1 MALLLLV
8 SVCELKGYKEL
19 LADSGDSDCS
29 CSESVDILANLS
41 GRLGLF
47 RGYVKRKAASF
58 TAYLT
63 ACVIF
68 VGGAD
73 IVHFYEEKRIK
84 KVKGMAC
91 SSGVFQS
98 QLYRC

>member
-8 SVCELKGYKEL
+8 SACELKGYKEL

-29 CSESVDILANLS
+29 CSESVDILANFS

-47 RGYVKRKAASF
+47 RGYVRRKAASF
-58 TAYLT
+58 TAYT
-63 ACVIF
+63 TVHVVF
-68 VGGAD
+68 VGSAD
-73 IVHFYEEKRIK
+73 SVHFYGKKRIK

>member
-1 MALLLLV
+1 MALLWLV
-8 SVCELKGYKEL
+8 PACEPKRYEEL
-19 LADSGDSDCS
+19 LADFCDGDYPCF
-29 CSESVDILANLS
+29 ESVDLLANHS

-58 TAYLT
+58 TAYT
-63 ACVIF
+63 TVHVVF

-73 IVHFYEEKRIK
+73 IVHFYGEKRIK